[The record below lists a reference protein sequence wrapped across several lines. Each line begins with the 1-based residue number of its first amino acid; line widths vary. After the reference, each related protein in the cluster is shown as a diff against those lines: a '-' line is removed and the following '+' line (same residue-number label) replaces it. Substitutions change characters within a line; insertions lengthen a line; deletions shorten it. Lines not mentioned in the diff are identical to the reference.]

1 MEPAELLGVLPT
13 CAFGRYAASKFAA
26 LLPPRVEEAV
36 LGDGEHRKA
45 VSGGAHPR
53 TPFYEEFLREKG
65 IQILCGYAIY
75 GSSAVVGVDIVCWNP
90 TVRQASG
97 SS

>member
-1 MEPAELLGVLPT
+1 MRRMEPAELLGVLPT

-45 VSGGAHPR
+45 VSTAPTTDVVLSGVPTLTEGRKATATH
-53 TPFYEEFLREKG
+53 L
-65 IQILCGYAIY
+65 IQ
-75 GSSAVVGVDIVCWNP
+75 VKKETMTNK
-90 TVRQASG
+90 
-97 SS
+97 